1 MADRKLLARYGAIEG
16 ALARS
21 LLRLLHHF
29 PGPDRQIRAPLGN
42 AIIAAPHS
50 RKAPG
55 TY

>member
-1 MADRKLLARYGAIEG
+1 MADRKLHRV
-16 ALARS
+16 
-21 LLRLLHHF
+21 LHHF
-29 PGPDRQIRAPLGN
+29 LGSDRQIIRAPLGN